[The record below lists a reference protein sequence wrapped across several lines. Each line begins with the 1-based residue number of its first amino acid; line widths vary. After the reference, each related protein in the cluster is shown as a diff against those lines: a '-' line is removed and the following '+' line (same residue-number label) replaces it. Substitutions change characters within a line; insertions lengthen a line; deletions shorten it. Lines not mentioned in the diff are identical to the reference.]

1 LFKNICSKLDKN
13 PEFLAKIS
21 ASAKNPELAID
32 RCSIDMFKN
41 EKAISA
47 VHQLGQ
53 MKPSERADVKNEK
66 AVKLLKTLKD
76 NLVANHKDNEAILK
90 KVMEEEKDGKFFRQF
105 FIAKGGMEMSS
116 IVGSVVGLTLL
127 APELSHL
134 VLHPIMKGLNMEAP
148 KAKDVNLKDKE
159 VNAQTQKLDKKA

>member
-1 LFKNICSKLDKN
+1 
-13 PEFLAKIS
+13 
-21 ASAKNPELAID
+21 
-32 RCSIDMFKN
+32 
-41 EKAISA
+41 
-47 VHQLGQ
+47 
-53 MKPSERADVKNEK
+53 
-66 AVKLLKTLKD
+66 
-76 NLVANHKDNEAILK
+76 
-90 KVMEEEKDGKFFRQF
+90 
-105 FIAKGGMEMSS
+105 MSS